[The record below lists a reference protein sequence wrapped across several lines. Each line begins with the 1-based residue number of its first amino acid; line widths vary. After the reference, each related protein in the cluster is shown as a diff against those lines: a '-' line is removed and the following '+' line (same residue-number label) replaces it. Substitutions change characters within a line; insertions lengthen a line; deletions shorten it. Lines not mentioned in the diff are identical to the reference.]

1 MELKKQQ
8 GNMICIYGLLIFIND
23 DRIDYVINGFS
34 IIDYLKRKK
43 NYCMFI
49 VYYTK
54 NKFQLK
60 LDKQVV

>member
-1 MELKKQQ
+1 
-8 GNMICIYGLLIFIND
+8 MICIYGLLIFIND

-54 NKFQLK
+54 NKF
-60 LDKQVV
+60 